1 MKSIKL
7 YTTHC
12 PKCKVIET
20 KMKSKNI
27 HFDEVTDV
35 NEMRKK
41 GIESL
46 PVLEVDGKMLGF
58 LEANS
63 YINSLGNQE

>member
-1 MKSIKL
+1 
-7 YTTHC
+7 
-12 PKCKVIET
+12 
-20 KMKSKNI
+20 MKSKHI

-46 PVLEVDGKMLGF
+46 PVWEVDGKMLGF